1 MPEPRLYGIQCPLAT
16 VRPYL
21 VDDHA
26 TGWPSASAAGE
37 YNCEGR
43 RDLTVAL
50 HTHKPVSVVII
61 ALGTNDLKSRF
72 NLSPQEIVG
81 GIRVLV
87 RDVQRATGVSG
98 DGTTLSLKAPKI
110 LVVPPPLVSS
120 TPKSQ
125 VWGFAEGCG
134 ARAAEIAKLLAA
146 GGAGTESDGVS
157 VLDPAA
163 VPLPSPLDGVHFDAA
178 AHSQLATAIAE
189 CLCRLLRPEVVIL

>member
-1 MPEPRLYGIQCPLAT
+1 MPGRRLYGIQCPPAT
-16 VRPYL
+16 VRPCL
-21 VDDHA
+21 VQTHA
-26 TGWPSASAAGE
+26 TGGPSAAAAGE

-50 HTHKPVSVVII
+50 HTHKPLSVVII

-98 DGTTLSLKAPKI
+98 HGDGTTLSLKVPKI

-120 TPKSQ
+120 TDKSQ
-125 VWGFAEGCG
+125 VWGFAEGVG
-134 ARAAEIAKLLAA
+134 ARAAEIARLLAA

-178 AHSQLATAIAE
+178 AHSQLAAA
-189 CLCRLLRPEVVIL
+189 LAGRLSRLLRH

>member
-98 DGTTLSLKAPKI
+98 PGDGTTLSLKAPKI

-120 TPKSQ
+120 TYKSQ
-125 VWGFAEGCG
+125 VWGFAEGEP
-134 ARAAEIAKLLAA
+134 EIARLLAA

-178 AHSQLATAIAE
+178 AHSQLATALAE
-189 CLCRLLRPEVVIL
+189 RLSRLLRPEVAL